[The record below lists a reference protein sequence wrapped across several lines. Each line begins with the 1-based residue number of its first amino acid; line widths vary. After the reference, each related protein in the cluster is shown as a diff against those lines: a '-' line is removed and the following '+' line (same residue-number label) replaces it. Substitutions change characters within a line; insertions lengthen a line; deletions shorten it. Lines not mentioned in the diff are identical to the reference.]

1 MKNQLKLPFFTK
13 TEPLVE
19 VWDSIPE
26 INRRE
31 VIARLSRLIA
41 EAALTNNQGKK
52 GGQNGKQECK
62 N

>member
-19 VWDSIPE
+19 VWELIPE
-26 INRRE
+26 INRTE
-31 VIARLSRLIA
+31 VIARLSRLLVQ
-41 EAALTNNQGKK
+41 AAMTKNQGKK
-52 GGQNGKQECK
+52 EGHHGNQECK